1 MTRSL
6 AIEAIERYF
15 DDDSFFSDLER
26 RVGYRT
32 ESQELAQRPE
42 LYRYLEQEMIDYL
55 VELGF
60 SCQIEENPDDNGGP
74 FLIAERIEDLR
85 RMLPPPKDPKKRR
98 WWQRNG

>member
-15 DDDSFFSDLER
+15 DDDGFFTDLER

-42 LYRYLEQEMIDYL
+42 LYRYLEQEMIGYL

-60 SCQIEENPDDNGGP
+60 SCHIEENPDDDGGP
-74 FLIAERIEDLR
+74 FLIGERF
-85 RMLPPPKDPKKRR
+85 MTDPDPARAIGELIR
-98 WWQRNG
+98 PAVVGP